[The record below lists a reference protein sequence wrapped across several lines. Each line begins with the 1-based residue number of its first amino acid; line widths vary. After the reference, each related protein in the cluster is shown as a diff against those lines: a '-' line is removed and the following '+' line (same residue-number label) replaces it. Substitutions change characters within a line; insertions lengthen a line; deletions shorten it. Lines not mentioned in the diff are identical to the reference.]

1 MVFSNFRANV
11 MLRVAILAALCFVLL
26 WGVINTKWLA
36 TPLVCGAL
44 LLLATIELIRYVE
57 RGSRDF
63 TSFLSFVAHQDF
75 STAAAVPYT
84 GRPFGQLQDAYRVLI
99 GELRRLHLQKAA
111 NHQYLEAV
119 VEHVGVALC
128 CFDEQGVVKMMN
140 GAARR
145 LFDLPHLNSM
155 RTFARID
162 ERLPGVLQELG
173 DGDRALLAVRLGDD
187 ALRLVLYATTFALLE
202 QRYKLVSFQ
211 NIRDELDQQ
220 EIESWRKLIRVMTHE
235 IMNSVT
241 PIISLSG
248 VIRETMIDESGTPG
262 VRALTPHEQN
272 DMLRSITAIHTRS
285 SALLD
290 FVQAY
295 RSFAQLPAP
304 VFTDVEVPA
313 LFERVR
319 TLLSREIAQAG
330 VTLQIRCDEPGLR
343 IRADARQAE
352 QVLINLVR
360 NAIEALGSRP
370 APLIELRGSRNDDG
384 DAILHVV
391 DNGLGIAPEHLD
403 SIFVPFFTTKR
414 NGTGV
419 GLSVSRQ
426 IMQANQGA
434 ISVRSAPGE
443 GCVFTLKFQ

>member
-1 MVFSNFRANV
+1 
-11 MLRVAILAALCFVLL
+11 LLVL
-26 WGVINTKWLA
+26 TTA
-36 TPLVCGAL
+36 
-44 LLLATIELIRYVE
+44 ELIRYVE
-57 RGSRDF
+57 RSSREF
-63 TSFLSFVAHQDF
+63 TSFLTFVAHHDF
-75 STAAAVPYT
+75 STVAAVPYT
-84 GRPFGQLQDAYRVLI
+84 GPGFAELQDAYRVVTS
-99 GELRRLHLQKAA
+99 ELRRLNLQKAA
-111 NHQYLEAV
+111 NYQYLEAV
-119 VEHVGVALC
+119 IEHVGVALC
-128 CFDEQGVVKMMN
+128 CFDEHGLVKMMN

-145 LFDLPHLNSM
+145 LFEVPHLNSM
-155 RTFARID
+155 RTFARVD
-162 ERLPGVLQELG
+162 ERLPALLEQLG
-173 DGDRALLAVRLGDD
+173 DGERTLLAVRHGDD
-187 ALRLVLYATTFALLE
+187 TLRLVLYATTFELLD
-202 QRYKLVSFQ
+202 QRFKLVSFQ

-220 EIESWRKLIRVMTHE
+220 EIDSWRKLIRVMTHE

-248 VIRETMIDESGTPG
+248 VIRETMIDESDTPG
-262 VRALTPHEQN
+262 VRALTPREQN

-285 SALLD
+285 SGLLD

-304 VFTDVEVPA
+304 VFVDIEVSA

-319 TLLSREIAQAG
+319 TLLSKEIAEAG
-330 VTLQIRCDEPGLR
+330 VALQIRCDEPGLR

-352 QVLINLVR
+352 QVLLNLVR
-360 NAIEALGSRP
+360 NALDALVARP
-370 APLIELRGSRNDDG
+370 APLIELRGSRNDHG
-384 DAILHVV
+384 DVILHVI
-391 DNGLGIAPEHLD
+391 DNGPGIAPEHLD

-426 IMQANQGA
+426 IMQANQGV

>member
-295 RSFAQLPAP
+295 RSFAQLPPP